1 MKTFKPDLKQIF
13 SGVQC
18 TEARCEDCPYLASYI
33 EEHEIWGCKE
43 RERVLEC
50 KGNHLVCQIVEQE
63 AEDVQNFIDD
73 NTESF
78 NFIEIS

>member
-13 SGVQC
+13 SEVTC
-18 TEARCEDCPYLASYI
+18 SEHWCEDCPYLSSYI
-33 EEHEIWGCKE
+33 EQYEVWGCKE

-50 KGNHLVCQIVEQE
+50 KGNHLVCQIAEQE

-73 NTESF
+73 NTETL
-78 NFIEIS
+78 NLMEQL